1 MHLATS
7 LLADR
12 YQHDLELNL
21 HSLLIRTRLLPLP
34 YSRLPLAARLPS
46 VASAPST
53 FRISPALQPSSYL
66 RLLTSDRL
74 AHASHGANTHG
85 HFLLLGE
92 LRMLLSE
99 HSAIEDKQQE
109 LSNAQTV
116 RRSKPQPRPTTSPTA
131 PAQLTPCSTGRLLLR
146 IPSPRHVRLSTLRP
160 QKDPLPLWPGIRI
173 PSAQRSRSLH
183 PLRTSPEHNPQHR
196 PCRPERLQHKGLWH
210 RQ

>member
-1 MHLATS
+1 MG
-7 LLADR
+7 ADR

-46 VASAPST
+46 VASVPST
-53 FRISPALQPSSYL
+53 FRISLALQPSSYL

-99 HSAIEDKQQE
+99 HSAIEDKQRE

-116 RRSKPQPRPTTSPTA
+116 RRR
-131 PAQLTPCSTGRLLLR
+131 RLLLR
-146 IPSPRHVRLSTLRP
+146 VPSPRHVRLSTLRP

-196 PCRPERLQHKGLWH
+196 PCRPERLQHKGPWH